1 MTNGLRFS
9 EEQFQALRT
18 RLAAQNVPKA
28 SASKPRA
35 GKKLAHPEHDI
46 QVAFFNWVAHYE
58 SRIPNLKLIHAIP
71 NGGHRHG
78 AVAAKMKA
86 EGVRKGVLDVQW
98 PVARGAFVGLDI
110 EFKAPGASPSAEQ
123 RDRIDQLQKEGW
135 LCVVCWSWE
144 AAARVVLGYSGLPR
158 IQFDTHGMTE
168 V

>member
-1 MTNGLRFS
+1 MASGLRFS
-9 EEQFQALRT
+9 EEEFQALRA
-18 RLAAQNVPKA
+18 RLAAQNIPKTA
-28 SASKPRA
+28 PAKA
-35 GKKLAHPEHDI
+35 KTGKKRAQPEHDI
-46 QVAFFNWVAHYE
+46 QVAFFNWVAHHE
-58 SRIPNLKLIHAIP
+58 ARIPNLSLIHAIP

-110 EFKAPGASPSAEQ
+110 EFKAPGASPSGEQ

-135 LCVVCWSWE
+135 LCVICWSWE
-144 AAARVVLGYSGLPR
+144 AAVRVVLGYAGLPL
-158 IQFDTHGMTE
+158 IQFDIHGRTE